1 MAASAVP
8 VHKVRSLGSSVGSSA
23 TSPAARDVL
32 GPSNMGTKSSFLGT
46 VFFLTAATI
55 GFAAPARAQT
65 CSTDGDCPQ
74 SYTCVTSTVIAE
86 PAPACPPGADCAKPE
101 VDAGVPPTVVKFC
114 EPKTCSVDKDCGA
127 GMVCYTQTA
136 EACSGGVAQVGCAA
150 NTKCD
155 AGAPTKTDPTIWPLP
170 GSTCTTTT
178 TSQCAFKWQLP
189 CKADADCGD
198 GFACQPSVSFG
209 CSAGSNG
216 GGGTTTSNSGS
227 TGSASSGPNQPVA
240 VDASVTGVPT
250 PPPSD
255 GGAAP
260 SCVTTTSF
268 PGYCQPKASTCAT
281 DTDCPATWKCADVLV
296 AVPVANQPTNQPT
309 KGGAAGGPAELVD
322 ADLTSDAGAKTCVSP
337 LGGGYAYPTS
347 GGVSGGGAPE
357 TSGTGSTANADAGV
371 TAATPPGATAGAGAS
386 TSDSASSSSAGCSLA
401 GGGAEP
407 MGLMLLA
414 LVVLTRARRR
424 SR

>member
-1 MAASAVP
+1 MGGLDGRGEEDPFSGLFGE
-8 VHKVRSLGSSVGSSA
+8 LGGGMGRA
-23 TSPAARDVL
+23 TS
-32 GPSNMGTKSSFLGT
+32 SNMVTKSSFLGT
-46 VFFLTAATI
+46 LVFLTAAGTI
-55 GFAAPARAQT
+55 GFAAPARAQS

-101 VDAGVPPTVVKFC
+101 VDASVPPTVVKFC
-114 EPKTCSVDKDCGA
+114 EPKTCSADTDCGA
-127 GMVCYTQTA
+127 GMVCETQTS
-136 EACSGGVAQVGCAA
+136 EACSGGVAQVRCAA
-150 NTKCD
+150 NTTCD
-155 AGAPTKTDPTIWPLP
+155 AGAPTKTDPTIWPIP

-189 CKADADCGD
+189 CKAAADCGD
-198 GFACQPSVSFG
+198 GFTCQPSVSVG
-209 CSAGSNG
+209 CSAGSSG
-216 GGGTTTSNSGS
+216 GGGTTTHSGS

-250 PPPSD
+250 PPPTD

-260 SCVTTTSF
+260 ICVTTTSF
-268 PGYCQPKASTCAT
+268 PGYCQPKASSCTT
-281 DTDCPATWKCADVLV
+281 DTDCPAAWKCADLWVGV
-296 AVPVANQPTNQPT
+296 AVPVANQPNLPPST
-309 KGGAAGGPAELVD
+309 GGAAGGPAELVD
-322 ADLTSDAGAKTCVSP
+322 ADLKSDAGAKACVSP
-337 LGGGYAYPTS
+337 LGGGYAYPTR
-347 GGVSGGGAPE
+347 GGVSGGSAPE
-357 TSGTGSTANADAGV
+357 TTGTGSTANADAGV
-371 TAATPPGATAGAGAS
+371 TTATPPGATAGAGAS